1 MSLRALSGLAA
12 YLLGCALAAAPH
24 AANAAPPEL
33 ANRPLQLVREMAPGP
48 LRERL
53 QACAG
58 APLARHPFSIAHR
71 GAPLGFPEHTRE
83 SYTAAGLQGAGRI
96 ECDATPTRDG
106 VLVCRHAQCDL
117 HSTTDILQGPL
128 AGRCRQPFT
137 PADAA
142 LGRPAAALCCS
153 SDLSLAEFRQLKG
166 RNDVVDPA
174 ATTLQGYLAPGG
186 TDRGTLLTHAESIGL
201 IDGLGADMIPEL
213 KRPDPG
219 LALPKPMERKELAR
233 QLIREYLDAGIAPER
248 VTPQSY
254 VLDDVRFWQTEFP
267 AFGARAAWL
276 DPRAQEEPAF
286 DPRNPVSWRPSMAEL
301 VAAGVKV
308 LAPPM
313 PVLLDLEQ
321 GHIVPS
327 AYARAARAAGLRLIS
342 WTTERS
348 GALEAG
354 GGFYYA
360 SIRAAIHDDGDI
372 YPVIDVLAR
381 QVGIEALFSDWPA
394 TTTFYANC
402 MLPQGQGP
410 RPLEDGLR

>member
-1 MSLRALSGLAA
+1 MSFRALSGLAA
-12 YLLGCALAAAPH
+12 CLLGCTLAAAPP

-33 ANRPLQLVREMAPGP
+33 ANRPQQLVREMAPGQ

-53 QACAG
+53 QGCAG
-58 APLARHPFSIAHR
+58 APLARHPFSIGHR

-117 HSTTDILQGPL
+117 HSTTDILLGPL
-128 AGRCRQPFT
+128 AGRCRQPFS
-137 PADAA
+137 PADPAH
-142 LGRPAAALCCS
+142 GRPAAALCCS
-153 SDLSLAEFRQLKG
+153 SDLSLAEFKQLRG
-166 RNDVVDPA
+166 RNDLVDPA
-174 ATTLQGYLAPGG
+174 AGTLQAYLAPGG
-186 TDRGTLLTHAESIGL
+186 TDRGTLLTHAESIRL
-201 IDGLGADMIPEL
+201 IDSLGADMIPEL

-219 LALPKPMERKELAR
+219 LALPQALERPALAR
-233 QLIREYLDAGIAPER
+233 QLIGEYLDAGIAPER

-254 VLDDVRFWQTEFP
+254 VLDDLRFWLAEFP
-267 AFGARAAWL
+267 AFGVRAAWL
-276 DPRAQEEPAF
+276 DPRAQEEPTF
-286 DPRNPVSWRPSMAEL
+286 DPRNPASWKPSMADL
-301 VAAGVKV
+301 VAAGVKI

-321 GHIVPS
+321 GRIVPS
-327 AYARAARAAGLRLIS
+327 AYARAARAAGLRLVS

-348 GALEAG
+348 GPLEAG

-360 SIRAAIHDDGDI
+360 SIRAAIHNDGDI

-381 QVGIEALFSDWPA
+381 EVGIEALFSDWPA
-394 TTTFYANC
+394 TTTYYANC
-402 MLPQGQGP
+402 MLPQGQ
-410 RPLEDGLR
+410 

>member
-1 MSLRALSGLAA
+1 MTFSALSRLAA
-12 YLLGCALAAAPH
+12 CLLGYTLAAAPP
-24 AANAAPPEL
+24 AARAAPPEL

-48 LRERL
+48 LRDRL

-58 APLARHPFSIAHR
+58 APQARHPFSIGHR

-106 VLVCRHAQCDL
+106 ALVCRHAQCDL
-117 HSTTDILQGPL
+117 HSTTDILLGPL
-128 AGRCRQPFT
+128 AERCRQPFS
-137 PADAA
+137 PADPAHG
-142 LGRPAAALCCS
+142 LPAAALCCS
-153 SDLSLAEFRQLKG
+153 SDLSLAEFKRLQG
-166 RNDVVDPA
+166 RNDLVDPA
-174 ATTLQGYLAPGG
+174 ATTLQAYLAPGG
-186 TDRGTLLTHAESIGL
+186 ADRGTLLTHAESIRL

-219 LALPKPMERKELAR
+219 LTLPPSLERKALAR
-233 QLIREYLDAGIAPER
+233 QLIQEYLDAGIAPER

-254 VLDDVRFWQTEFP
+254 VLDDLRFWQSEFP
-267 AFGARAAWL
+267 AFGVRAAWL
-276 DPRAQEEPAF
+276 DPRAQEDPAF
-286 DPRNPVSWRPSMAEL
+286 DPRTPASWKPSMAEL
-301 VAAGVKV
+301 VTAGVKI

-313 PVLLDLEQ
+313 PVLLDLDQ
-321 GHIVPS
+321 GRIVPS
-327 AYARAARAAGLRLIS
+327 AYARSARAAGLRLVS

-348 GALEAG
+348 GPLEAG

-381 QVGIEALFSDWPA
+381 EVGIEALFSDWPA
-394 TTTFYANC
+394 TTTYYANC
-402 MLPQGQGP
+402 MLPQ
-410 RPLEDGLR
+410 

>member
-1 MSLRALSGLAA
+1 MTFSALSRLAA
-12 YLLGCALAAAPH
+12 CLLGYTLAAAPP
-24 AANAAPPEL
+24 AARAAPPEL

-48 LRERL
+48 LRDRL

-58 APLARHPFSIAHR
+58 APQARHPFSIGHR

-106 VLVCRHAQCDL
+106 ALVCRHAQCDL
-117 HSTTDILQGPL
+117 HSTTDILLGPL
-128 AGRCRQPFT
+128 AERCRQPFS
-137 PADAA
+137 PADPAHG
-142 LGRPAAALCCS
+142 LPAAALCCS
-153 SDLSLAEFRQLKG
+153 SDLSLAEFKRLQG
-166 RNDVVDPA
+166 RNDLVDPA
-174 ATTLQGYLAPGG
+174 ATTLQAYLAPGG
-186 TDRGTLLTHAESIGL
+186 ADRGTLLTHAESIRL

-219 LALPKPMERKELAR
+219 LTLPPSLERKALAR
-233 QLIREYLDAGIAPER
+233 QLIQEYLDAGIAPER

-254 VLDDVRFWQTEFP
+254 VLDDLRFWQSEFP
-267 AFGARAAWL
+267 AFGVRAAWL
-276 DPRAQEEPAF
+276 DPRAQEDPAF
-286 DPRNPVSWRPSMAEL
+286 DPRTPASWKPSMTEL
-301 VAAGVKV
+301 VTAGVKI

-313 PVLLDLEQ
+313 PVLLDLDQ
-321 GHIVPS
+321 GRIVPS
-327 AYARAARAAGLRLIS
+327 AYARSARAAGLRLVS

-348 GALEAG
+348 GPLEAG

-381 QVGIEALFSDWPA
+381 EVGIEALFSDWPA
-394 TTTFYANC
+394 TTTYYANC
-402 MLPQGQGP
+402 MLPQ
-410 RPLEDGLR
+410 